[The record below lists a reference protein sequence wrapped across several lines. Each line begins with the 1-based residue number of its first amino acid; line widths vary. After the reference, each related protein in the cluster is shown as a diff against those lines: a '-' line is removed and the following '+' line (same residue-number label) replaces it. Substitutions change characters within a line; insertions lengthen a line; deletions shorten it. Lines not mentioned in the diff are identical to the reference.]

1 MLPDNRLLFDGSEK
15 SLQPKCAVRFT
26 SMENTIIHSGY
37 ANRLL
42 FIGLDSF
49 SKKKKRKFF
58 TRNQTAKGLS
68 QVDLM
73 RCFALW

>member
-26 SMENTIIHSGY
+26 SMENMIIHSGY

-49 SKKKKRKFF
+49 SKKKSENSSHEIKLQKVCP
-58 TRNQTAKGLS
+58 K
-68 QVDLM
+68 
-73 RCFALW
+73 